1 MAEKIEQM
9 EVEGEAKDK
18 VSSSIWKDYSAV
30 LFFFFLAVRL
40 NYSWFLPSYYYAHY
54 CDCWM

>member
-18 VSSSIWKDYSAV
+18 VSSPVYIVVGSFQS
-30 LFFFFLAVRL
+30 
-40 NYSWFLPSYYYAHY
+40 S
-54 CDCWM
+54 